1 MPCPNN
7 SANINYMKT
16 PNQKEK
22 ITMYESFLHK
32 INSFIV
38 SCNNDGIKE
47 LVENAD
53 NFSYSHRIGNG
64 ELSDRE
70 QQKLINNAFWKLL
83 DTPKTDKASTER
95 QKAWTEAQKQK
106 EQAFL
111 NLKK

>member
-1 MPCPNN
+1 
-7 SANINYMKT
+7 MKT

-22 ITMYESFLHK
+22 IAMYESFLHK
-32 INSFIV
+32 INSFTV

-53 NFSYSHRIGNG
+53 NWSYSFRISNG

-83 DTPKTDKASTER
+83 DTPKTYKTIEEM
-95 QKAWTEAQKQK
+95 QKK
-106 EQAFL
+106 
-111 NLKK
+111 